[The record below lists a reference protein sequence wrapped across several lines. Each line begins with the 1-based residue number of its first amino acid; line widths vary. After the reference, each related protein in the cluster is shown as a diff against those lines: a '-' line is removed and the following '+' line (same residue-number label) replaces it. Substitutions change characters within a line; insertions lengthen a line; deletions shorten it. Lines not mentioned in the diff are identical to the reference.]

1 MKSDRWRG
9 VGPRQLAAHLW
20 ARLDLVPQ
28 EASSKRMGLLIPGS
42 AGDAASAR
50 RRVVGNLY
58 GIDATSARWR
68 GDALTAGRRR
78 RSLSLF
84 VLHKRGYYRI

>member
-1 MKSDRWRG
+1 MSWS
-9 VGPRQLAAHLW
+9 PRYAVEYMATVTYATGRLPW

-58 GIDATSARWR
+58 AIDAPSA
-68 GDALTAGRRR
+68 
-78 RSLSLF
+78 
-84 VLHKRGYYRI
+84 